1 MREVLSKYEGL
12 DGLGFKEKEVLGYR
26 NGTDEFILK
35 DILQR
40 ENEEYWGNF
49 LNRLS
54 SNIKVTINIF
64 NSKKKLRQ
72 KISSAPF
79 STAWELEF
87 ATFCISRNIKIT
99 TEEKTRGDSNVD
111 FKIYLAG
118 SEVLVEAHVRRLKDE
133 EIKHVGA
140 GDITRDL
147 LRTVLEKQEQNNIPS
162 ISTIPFILALD
173 GDYAGIDP
181 INTRSFFNRNLEYA
195 SYLLEEH
202 PEEIKS
208 IDSDIF
214 FLENNRFS
222 FVSGI
227 FLKHGSYYHFIVNA
241 LASNPLTSEQI
252 KELMC
257 E

>member
-1 MREVLSKYEGL
+1 MMEVLSKYEGL
-12 DGLGFKEKEVLGYR
+12 NGLGFKEEEVLEYR
-26 NGTDEFILK
+26 NGSDEFILK

-54 SNIKVTINIF
+54 SNIKITSNIF

-87 ATFCISRNIKIT
+87 ATFCASRNIKIT
-99 TEEKTRGDSNVD
+99 TEEKTRGGSNVD
-111 FKIYLAG
+111 FKICLAG
-118 SEVLVEAHVRRLKDE
+118 SEVLVEAHVRRLKDKE
-133 EIKHVGA
+133 FEQAGF

-147 LRTVLEKQEQNNIPS
+147 LRTVLEKQDDNNIPQNNIS
-162 ISTIPFILALD
+162 LILALD
-173 GDYAGIDP
+173 GTYAGIDP
-181 INTRSFFNRNLEYA
+181 INTRSFFNRNLEHA

-214 FLENNRFS
+214 FRENNSFS

-227 FLKHGSYYHFIVNA
+227 FLKQGGYYHFIVNP